1 MIGVWLAPATLARG
15 SAVSD
20 NPIKQTL
27 TALVDANV
35 RFVVCGGVACI
46 LQGVARATHD
56 LDVRVALEEPD
67 LQRLVRVARALG
79 LRSRIPEPLEAL
91 LDPERRRVWVTE
103 KHAVVY
109 TLNGPTG
116 AFALDVFLDYPIP
129 FDELV
134 AAADPIDVEGRTVL
148 VSSKR
153 HLVEAKR
160 AVNPPRKVDLR
171 DIEDLLELL
180 GD

>member
-1 MIGVWLAPATLARG
+1 MPE
-15 SAVSD
+15 
-20 NPIKQTL
+20 NPITETL
-27 TALVDANV
+27 IALADANV

-56 LDVRVALEEPD
+56 LDVRIPLDDADLRNLLTVAHS
-67 LQRLVRVARALG
+67 LG
-79 LRSRIPEPLEAL
+79 LHPRIPEPLEAL
-91 LDPERRRVWVTE
+91 VDPERRRVWVEE

-109 TLNGPTG
+109 TLIAPSG
-116 AFALDVFLDYPIP
+116 AFALDIFLTYPIP

-134 AAADPIDVEGRTVL
+134 AQADRFDISGRTVP

-160 AVNPPRKVDLR
+160 AVQPPRTVDVR
-171 DIEDLLELL
+171 DIADLLELL
-180 GD
+180 ND